1 MLLLAGSSAAAQ
13 GIRGRVVE
21 AATGQPVSDASVTIH
36 RIADTAV
43 VGAVRS
49 RDDGNFHIDRV
60 KAGDY
65 TVRVRALGFS
75 PIEDTV
81 ALAGDT
87 ATDLGTI
94 ALAELAS
101 QLGPQVV
108 TAERQDVT
116 LSPDRNSYSTKNMTT
131 AAGGTAV
138 DVLRNIPS
146 VEVDASNNV
155 TLRGDQNVVV
165 QINGRPTPLKGDAL
179 GNFLAQ
185 LPASVV
191 KNVEVSTNPSAKND
205 PDGTAGIINIVLNQN
220 ADLGWSGGF
229 TAATGTTG
237 QANVSAHAGHQA
249 GPLTLFGSYGI
260 YRNHQDMDG
269 HSLLTN
275 VGIAT
280 PAAISSHIDGSTDP
294 LWQSSTFRTEYKL
307 SSDDA
312 ISFDATLAGGQYS
325 RDNISEFANLDQ
337 MGDVTGSYAQANDQ
351 FTRYL
356 TQDYA
361 LGFHRTGDANAR
373 TFSTE
378 VRFNETS
385 GTIAT
390 SLFGDAITREHD
402 LSAVA
407 WPSLTMQADYTDP
420 FGGSGTKLETG
431 VKEITR
437 RTAND
442 YSAAYLDTTAGIF
455 VPDAARAS
463 AFAYDEQIGA
473 AYALLTQQ
481 LGKVQAQGGLRA
493 EEAATSVGRYGSLFP
508 SAVLSYGIAKLSY
521 SRRINRPDPSEIDP
535 VEYRIDAHDVYR
547 GNANL
552 RPEYTDAL
560 ELGLQHTAGWGTIQL
575 NPYFRHTAHAV
586 RFIETVDS
594 TGTTLSTYD
603 NVASTREM
611 GTDVNVT
618 YHAGPL
624 DVLTGGNVSRYQ
636 SDAANLPGNP
646 SARASIWSARV
657 NATWKFSRELD
668 AQATTNY
675 RSAYAVEGGTRDAF
689 VFMNL
694 AVRHKLW
701 NDQGSITVR
710 VQDPFNLLRYSSVLA
725 NAGTIQS
732 STQTYGVRGVFIA
745 ISRDFGQGV
754 KLAPQDQPAAPAA
767 GPPGG

>member
-1 MLLLAGSSAAAQ
+1 MLLLAVSRGAAQ
-13 GIRGRVVE
+13 EIHGRVAE
-21 AATGQPVSDASVTIH
+21 AATGQPVANASITV
-36 RIADTAV
+36 RRLADTTILA
-43 VGAVRS
+43 AVRS
-49 RDDGNFHIDRV
+49 RDDGTFLVDHLR
-60 KAGDY
+60 AGAY
-65 TVRVRALGFS
+65 TVRIRSLGFS
-75 PIEDTV
+75 PVDHDVTI
-81 ALAGDT
+81 AGDT

-94 ALAELAS
+94 GLTELPS
-101 QLGPQVV
+101 QLGPQIV
-108 TAERQDVT
+108 TAERQSVT
-116 LSPDRNSYSTKNMTT
+116 LSPDRNSYSTKDMTT

-138 DVLRNIPS
+138 DVLRNVPS

-155 TLRGDQNVVV
+155 TLRGDANVVV
-165 QINGRPTPLKGDAL
+165 QINGRPTLLKGEAL

-205 PDGTAGIINIVLNQN
+205 PDGTAGIINIVLDQD

-237 QANVSAHAGHQA
+237 QANVSAHVGHQA

-275 VGIAT
+275 LGAAS
-280 PAAISSHIDGSTDP
+280 PAAISSHVDGATDP
-294 LWQSSTFRTEYKL
+294 LWQSSTFRTEYNL
-307 SSDDA
+307 TSRNA
-312 ISFDATLAGGQYS
+312 VSFDGTLTGGQYT
-325 RDNISEFANLDQ
+325 RDNTSNFADLND
-337 MGDVTGSYAQANDQ
+337 MGDVIGRSAQGNDQ

-361 LGFHRTGDANAR
+361 LGFHRTGEANER

-390 SLFGDAITREHD
+390 NLFGDAIAREHD
-402 LSAVA
+402 LSTVA
-407 WPSLTMQADYTDP
+407 WPSVTMQADYTDP

-431 VKEITR
+431 VKDITR
-437 RTAND
+437 RTSNGF
-442 YSAAYLDTTAGIF
+442 SAAYLDTTAGGF

-463 AFAYDEQIGA
+463 AFAYDEQIAA
-473 AYALLTQQ
+473 AYALLTHQM
-481 LGKVQAQGGLRA
+481 GKVQAQGGMRG
-493 EEAATSVGRYGSLFP
+493 EEAATSIGRYGSLFP
-508 SAVLSYGIAKLSY
+508 SAVLSYGVAKLSY

-535 VEYRIDAHDVYR
+535 VEYRIDARDVYR

-552 RPEYTDAL
+552 RPEYSDAL
-560 ELGLQHTAGWGTIQL
+560 ELGLQHTGGWGTVQI

-586 RFIETVDS
+586 RLIETVDS

-611 GTDVNVT
+611 GTDINVT
-618 YHAGPL
+618 YRAGPL
-624 DVLTGGNVSRYQ
+624 NVLTGGNVSRYQ

-646 SARASIWSARV
+646 STRASIWSARV
-657 NATWKFSRELD
+657 NATWKLSRELD
-668 AQATTNY
+668 AQLTTNY

-689 VFMNL
+689 VFMNM

-710 VQDPFNLLRYSSVLA
+710 VQDPFNLLRYSSVLT
-725 NAGTIQS
+725 NAATIQS
-732 STQTYGVRGVFIA
+732 STQTYGIRGVFIA
-745 ISRDFGQGV
+745 ISRDFGQAV
-754 KLAPQDQPAAPAA
+754 KLAPQDQPATTPA
-767 GPPGG
+767 GPPGY